1 MAKQISNLVD
11 AQKALDDL
19 RERKRTIKQRIAEL
33 EKKLQ
38 ELDTEDTGKALEQ
51 ITTNQQAL
59 DALRV
64 LLSRMDPEIREA
76 ERRLEAAQ
84 RADLDRL
91 TADLRQKEFE
101 AFTDCIP
108 ALQALKQKAER
119 LNAIHRELLGEGAH
133 PRVGMRG
140 GVLREVTA
148 TLETIA
154 DHHPELLGLPPNP
167 TPEQLREREH
177 KVAIAR
183 QETLLANLERQY
195 EAWPYSMDIKNQ
207 IKRVREILQSLNP
220 SGKYLEGRN

>member
-1 MAKQISNLVD
+1 MAKQNNDLAE
-11 AQKALDDL
+11 AQKALRDL
-19 RERKRTIKQRIAEL
+19 QERKRTIQQRIADG

-38 ELDTEDTGKALEQ
+38 ELDTADTGKALEQ
-51 ITTNQQAL
+51 ITTNQQEL
-59 DALRV
+59 DALGV

-76 ERRLEAAQ
+76 EKRLDVAR
-84 RADLDRL
+84 RADLERL

-167 TPEQLREREH
+167 TPEQLRAREH
-177 KVAIAR
+177 KATIER
-183 QETLLANLERQY
+183 QERLLADLEKQY
-195 EAWPYSMDIKNQ
+195 EEWPYSMDVKNQ
-207 IKRVREILQSLNP
+207 IKRVRKILQGLNP